1 MAKPIIIAGL
11 TPRQKV
17 LANIMWNLSEKE
29 AVERFIGSLPVTEA
43 KECRA
48 LIQLM
53 IATYIDNIDTV
64 GDEAID
70 VLDRAM
76 KR

>member
-53 IATYIDNIDTV
+53 IASYIDNVDTV
-64 GDEAID
+64 GDEALD
-70 VLDRAM
+70 VINRA
-76 KR
+76 RS